1 MRYYKT
7 EPAEQETTINILY
20 KEQIIRIY
28 SSRVETIEKL
38 TKKIGEPDH
47 RYKRSKT
54 YWSGA
59 CWEIQFA
66 DIESGKRFPSS
77 ISLINFIINGEI
89 DINKFISDIQKL
101 GYVPKDRVKKDEK

>member
-47 RYKRSKT
+47 RRRSK
-54 YWSGA
+54 G
-59 CWEIQFA
+59 
-66 DIESGKRFPSS
+66 
-77 ISLINFIINGEI
+77 
-89 DINKFISDIQKL
+89 L
-101 GYVPKDRVKKDEK
+101 G

>member
-38 TKKIGEPDH
+38 TKKIG
-47 RYKRSKT
+47 
-54 YWSGA
+54 
-59 CWEIQFA
+59 
-66 DIESGKRFPSS
+66 
-77 ISLINFIINGEI
+77 
-89 DINKFISDIQKL
+89 
-101 GYVPKDRVKKDEK
+101 

>member
-38 TKKIGEPDH
+38 TKKIGNL
-47 RYKRSKT
+47 T
-54 YWSGA
+54 
-59 CWEIQFA
+59 
-66 DIESGKRFPSS
+66 
-77 ISLINFIINGEI
+77 I
-89 DINKFISDIQKL
+89 DIKEAKL
-101 GYVPKDRVKKDEK
+101 IGAELVGKYNLQILKE

>member
-59 CWEIQFA
+59 CWKIQFA
-66 DIESGKRFPSS
+66 DIE
-77 ISLINFIINGEI
+77 
-89 DINKFISDIQKL
+89 
-101 GYVPKDRVKKDEK
+101 RVKEILNKEIILDDNVKVERKPEDNKTNEKNDFYQISML